1 MLIFTKLRGTSTTES
16 AFRPAALVPAF
27 QCETWVGDVVKGLLR
42 HVPEVLVVDDGSK
55 DGTSEAA
62 REGGAKVL
70 RRLVNGGKGRAIRD
84 GLAVL
89 LAGDATHVAFVD
101 ADGQHDPDD
110 LPALLD
116 AARRG
121 SDFVIGSRLGSPD
134 GMPAKNRRANE
145 MGDKVL
151 SRMTGLPV
159 EDGQSGFRLLSTDLL
174 RQFRLT
180 ANRYAIENEML
191 IRASRRLRKFEVVP
205 IRSIYNGGP
214 RHYRPFRDTWVTSW
228 LSAHYKTTG
237 SDES

>member
-1 MLIFTKLRGTSTTES
+1 MVR
-16 AFRPAALVPAF
+16 
-27 QCETWVGDVVKGLLR
+27 GLLR
-42 HVPEVLVVDDGSK
+42 HVPEVLVVDDGS
-55 DGTSEAA
+55 DDRTSEVARAA
-62 REGGAKVL
+62 GAKVL
-70 RRLVNGGKGRAIRD
+70 RRPLNGGKGRALRD
-84 GLAVL
+84 GLALL
-89 LAGDATHVAFVD
+89 LAEDWTHVAFVD
-101 ADGQHDPDD
+101 GDGQHDPDD
-110 LPALLD
+110 LPTLLA

-121 SDFVIGSRLGSPD
+121 ADFVVGSRLASPD

-191 IRASRRLRKFEVVP
+191 IRASRRLRRFEVVP

-214 RHYRPFRDTWVTSW
+214 RHYRPFRDTWVTAW
-228 LSAHYKTTG
+228 LSVHFKTLD

>member
-16 AFRPAALVPAF
+16 IFRPAALVAAF
-27 QCETWVGDVVKGLLR
+27 QCETWVGDVARGLLR
-42 HVPEVLVVDDGSK
+42 HVPAVLVVDDGS
-55 DGTSEAA
+55 DDSTSEVA
-62 REGGAKVL
+62 REAGAKVL
-70 RRLVNGGKGRAIRD
+70 RRPVNGGKGRALRD
-84 GLAVL
+84 GLALL
-89 LAGDATHVAFVD
+89 LAEDWTHVAFVD
-101 ADGQHDPDD
+101 GDGQHDPDD
-110 LPALLD
+110 LPTLLA

-121 SDFVIGSRLGSPD
+121 ADFVIGSRLSDPE

-151 SRMTGLPV
+151 SRMTGLPI

-191 IRASRRLRKFEVVP
+191 IRASRRLRRFEVVP

-214 RHYRPFRDTWVTSW
+214 RHYRPFRDTWVTAW
-228 LSAHYKTTG
+228 LSVHFKTLD

>member
-1 MLIFTKLRGTSTTES
+1 VLIFTKLRGTSTTES
-16 AFRPAALVPAF
+16 AFLPAALVAAF
-27 QCETWVGDVVKGLLR
+27 QCETWVGDVVGGLLK
-42 HVPEVLVVDDGSK
+42 HVPEVLVVDDGSE
-55 DGTSEAA
+55 DRTSEVA
-62 REGGAKVL
+62 REAGAKVL
-70 RRLVNGGKGRAIRD
+70 RRESNGGKGRALRD
-84 GLAVL
+84 GLACL
-89 LAGDATHVAFVD
+89 LEADWTHVAFVD
-101 ADGQHDPDD
+101 GDGQHDPDD

-121 SDFVIGSRLGSPD
+121 ADFVIGSRLANPD

>member
-1 MLIFTKLRGTSTTES
+1 
-16 AFRPAALVPAF
+16 
-27 QCETWVGDVVKGLLR
+27 VVRGLLR
-42 HVPEVLVVDDGSK
+42 HAPEVLVVDDGS
-55 DGTSEAA
+55 DDRTSEVARAA
-62 REGGAKVL
+62 GAKVL
-70 RRLVNGGKGRAIRD
+70 RRPVNGGKGRALRD
-84 GLAVL
+84 GLALL
-89 LAGDATHVAFVD
+89 LAEDWTHVAFVD
-101 ADGQHDPDD
+101 GDGQHDPDD
-110 LPALLD
+110 LPTLLA

-121 SDFVIGSRLGSPD
+121 ADFVIGSRLASPE

-191 IRASRRLRKFEVVP
+191 IRAAGRLRRFEVVP

-214 RHYRPFRDTWVTSW
+214 RHYRPFRDTWVTAW
-228 LSAHYKTTG
+228 LSVHFKTLD

>member
-1 MLIFTKLRGTSTTES
+1 MLIFTKLRGTSTPES
-16 AFRPAALVPAF
+16 AFRPAALVAAF

-42 HVPEVLVVDDGSK
+42 HVPEVLVVDDGSE
-55 DGTSEAA
+55 DRTSEVA
-62 REGGAKVL
+62 REAGAKVL
-70 RRLVNGGKGRAIRD
+70 RRERNGGKGTALRD
-84 GLAVL
+84 GLAHL
-89 LAGDATHVAFVD
+89 LEADWTHVAFVD
-101 ADGQHDPDD
+101 GDGQHDPDD
-110 LPALLD
+110 LPVLLD

-121 SDFVIGSRLGSPD
+121 ADFVIGSRLANPD

-180 ANRYAIENEML
+180 ASRYAIENEML

>member
-16 AFRPAALVPAF
+16 IFRPAALVPAF
-27 QCETWVGDVVKGLLR
+27 RCETWVGDVVRGLLR
-42 HVPEVLVVDDGSK
+42 HVPEVLVVDDGS
-55 DGTSEAA
+55 DDATSEAA
-62 REGGAKVL
+62 RAAGAKVL
-70 RRLVNGGKGRAIRD
+70 RRLVNGGKGTAVRD

-89 LAGDATHVAFVD
+89 LAGDCTHVAFVD
-101 ADGQHDPDD
+101 GDGQHDPDD
-110 LPALLD
+110 LPTLLA

-121 SDFVIGSRLGSPD
+121 ADFVIGSRLASPD

-191 IRASRRLRKFEVVP
+191 IRAAPRVRKFEVVP
-205 IRSIYNGGP
+205 IRSIYATGH

-228 LSAHYKTTG
+228 LSVHYKTTG

>member
-1 MLIFTKLRGTSTTES
+1 VLIFTKLRGTSTTES
-16 AFRPAALVPAF
+16 IFRPAALVAAF
-27 QCETWVGDVVKGLLR
+27 QCETWVGDVVKGLFG
-42 HVPEVLVVDDGSK
+42 HVPEVLVVDDGSE
-55 DGTSEAA
+55 DRTSEVA
-62 REGGAKVL
+62 REAGAKVL
-70 RRLVNGGKGRAIRD
+70 RRETNGGKGRALRD
-84 GLAVL
+84 GLAHL
-89 LAGDATHVAFVD
+89 LAEDWTHVAFVD
-101 ADGQHDPDD
+101 GDGQHDPDD

-121 SDFVIGSRLGSPD
+121 ADFVIGSRLANPD

-159 EDGQSGFRLLSTDLL
+159 EDGQSGFRVLSTDLL

-191 IRASRRLRKFEVVP
+191 IRASRRLRRFEVVP

-214 RHYRPFRDTWVTSW
+214 RHYRPFRDTWVTAW
-228 LSAHYKTTG
+228 LSVHFKTLD

>member
-16 AFRPAALVPAF
+16 IFRPAALVPAF
-27 QCETWVGDVVKGLLR
+27 RCETWVGDVVRGLLR
-42 HVPEVLVVDDGSK
+42 HVPEVLVVDDGS
-55 DGTSEAA
+55 DDATSEAA
-62 REGGAKVL
+62 RAAGAKVL
-70 RRLVNGGKGRAIRD
+70 RRLVNGGKGTAVRD

-89 LAGDATHVAFVD
+89 LAGDCTHVAFVD
-101 ADGQHDPDD
+101 GDGQHDPDD
-110 LPALLD
+110 LPALLS

-121 SDFVIGSRLGSPD
+121 ADFVIGSRLGSPD
-134 GMPAKNRRANE
+134 GMPSRNRRANE

-159 EDGQSGFRLLSTDLL
+159 EDGQSGYRVLSSHLL

-180 ANRYAIENEML
+180 ASRYAIENEML
-191 IRASRRLRKFEVVP
+191 IRAAPRVRKFEVVP
-205 IRSIYNGGP
+205 IRSIYATGH

-228 LSAHYKTTG
+228 LSVHYKTTG